1 MALRRLAQ
9 QSSPPILSSVST
21 GSDFDLSQ
29 WLCSD
34 PAARL
39 HLPATLWLF
48 LSRTRGPMRNALCV
62 LSPRFSRRYQALP
75 EE

>member
-34 PAARL
+34 PAARSL
-39 HLPATLWLF
+39 TGDPLA
-48 LSRTRGPMRNALCV
+48 LSFPHAWTDEKCIMRALAKV
-62 LSPRFSRRYQALP
+62 LSSIPSTT